1 MRMLQVR
8 VLLPALYI
16 LYLLYVK
23 STFTL
28 KEDSLKAEFEV
39 DLIAVTT
46 LVKLK
51 VTFIGELAERFKAAV
66 LKTVD
71 RNERSGSSNLSLPAK

>member
-1 MRMLQVR
+1 MRMLQVW

-28 KEDSLKAEFEV
+28 KEDNLKAEFEV

-51 VTFIGELAERFKAAV
+51 VIFIGELAERFKAAV

-71 RNERSGSSNLSLPAK
+71 RDERSGSSNLSLPAK

>member
-1 MRMLQVR
+1 MRMLQVW
-8 VLLPALYI
+8 VLLPVLYI

-66 LKTVD
+66 LKTVWVQAH
-71 RNERSGSSNLSLPAK
+71 GSSNLSLPAK

>member
-8 VLLPALYI
+8 FLSPILYI
-16 LYLLYVK
+16 PYLLYVK

-66 LKTVD
+66 LKTVWVQAH
-71 RNERSGSSNLSLPAK
+71 GSSNLSLPAK

>member
-1 MRMLQVR
+1 MQPTLTRLTLERYQHR
-8 VLLPALYI
+8 LPLCRI
-16 LYLLYVK
+16 YLHTAGK
-23 STFTL
+23 
-28 KEDSLKAEFEV
+28 KEEKAEFEV

-66 LKTVD
+66 LKTVWVQAH
-71 RNERSGSSNLSLPAK
+71 GSSNLSLPAK